1 MFLLTSTMISPLKIM
16 YSYFLIS
23 FYFLFLELTTMFQIT
38 IVIIKIKRKKL
49 LGGWCHNTYFL
60 DLVIVSNERLL

>member
-38 IVIIKIKRKKL
+38 IVIIKIKRK
-49 LGGWCHNTYFL
+49 NYSAVDAIIF
-60 DLVIVSNERLL
+60 IF

>member
-1 MFLLTSTMISPLKIM
+1 M

-38 IVIIKIKRKKL
+38 IVIIKIKRK
-49 LGGWCHNTYFL
+49 NYSAVDAIIF
-60 DLVIVSNERLL
+60 IF